1 LASGKTL
8 ANFMFAVML
17 ILESRLTVRGSI
29 DGLIAKEAYL
39 ALRYTA
45 GEDAPKAE
53 AANKMEIT
61 WLLVEKRETHLFRV
75 LSM

>member
-1 LASGKTL
+1 
-8 ANFMFAVML
+8 MFAVML

-53 AANKMEIT
+53 
-61 WLLVEKRETHLFRV
+61 V
-75 LSM
+75 